1 MNAGGMHPA
10 PSDTIYK
17 KVCTKL
23 PNVFEQL
30 NGSPC
35 QRMLQDDA
43 SRNMPAIGI
52 ELLSCLTYFVVTI
65 LSTWEDE
72 MHHTLQAS
80 DDDDDNMIEKQ
91 TAPFF
96 FCAIYSRSMKE

>member
-1 MNAGGMHPA
+1 MPEECT
-10 PSDTIYK
+10 PLLLTIYK